1 MSKIHEIINKSSNDD
16 LLDNEKNLSNDE
28 KQRILNMTMNKIPTK
43 KSTIV
48 NKKKLVIGILVATM
62 MISTIA
68 MAKEYISSNLDNDF
82 LNIFGINKDDTR
94 LDSAGENVNKTV
106 SNNGLNV
113 TVRQTLG
120 DEHTIHIILDV
131 VADDDI
137 KIPQYAHFDDSY
149 INLTKNGNAGWGF
162 EDLDDNFN
170 DNKASYLISYNTEAN
185 LTDKNNITLSFKDFG
200 YYCDDTDEFIPL
212 IKGQWDLSWDLKY
225 ENLTKTIR
233 VNRFVKESKY
243 MSIITSIKVSPI
255 SISAN
260 LIGMRYDDFYISKIT
275 MKDGTVYDASKFNR
289 SASSS
294 FLKGYTSVEFNKVI
308 DVDNIESITI
318 GNEVFEINK

>member
-1 MSKIHEIINKSSNDD
+1 MSKIYEIINKISNDD
-16 LLDNEKNLSNDE
+16 LLDNERNLSIDE

-43 KSTIV
+43 KSTV
-48 NKKKLVIGILVATM
+48 VSKKKLVIGILVATM

-82 LNIFGINKDDTR
+82 LNFFGINKDDTI
-94 LDSAGENVNKTV
+94 LDTAGEYVNKTV
-106 SNNGLNV
+106 SDNGMDV
-113 TVRQTLG
+113 TIRQTLG

-131 VADDDI
+131 VAPNNI

-149 INLTKNGNAGWGF
+149 INLAKDGSAGWGF
-162 EDLDDNFN
+162 EDLDDDFN

-185 LTDKNNITLSFKDFG
+185 LTDNNNITLSLKDFG
-200 YYCDDTDEFIPL
+200 YYSDATDEFIPL
-212 IKGQWDLSWDLKY
+212 VKGQWDLSWDLKY
-225 ENLTKTIR
+225 ENITKTTS
-233 VNRFVKESKY
+233 VNRFVKENKY

-260 LIGMRYDDFYISKIT
+260 LVGMRYDDFYISKIT
-275 MKDGTVYDASKFNR
+275 MKDGTIYDNSKFN
-289 SASSS
+289 SSSSSS

-308 DVDNIESITI
+308 DVDNIKSITI

>member
-16 LLDNEKNLSNDE
+16 LLDNEKNLSYDE
-28 KQRILNMTMNKIPTK
+28 KQRILNMTLNKIPTK
-43 KSTIV
+43 KSSVV
-48 NKKKLVIGILVATM
+48 NKKKLVIGLLVATM

-82 LNIFGINKDDTR
+82 LNLFGINKDDTR
-94 LDSAGENVNKTV
+94 LDPAGEYVNKTT
-106 SNNGLNV
+106 SDNGLDV

-131 VADDDI
+131 VAPNNV
-137 KIPQYAHFDDSY
+137 KIPQYAHFNDAY
-149 INLTKNGNAGWGF
+149 INLAKDGSAGWGF
-162 EDLDDNFN
+162 EYLDDDFN
-170 DNKASYLISYNTEAN
+170 DNKASYLISYNTEVK
-185 LTDKNNITLSFKDFG
+185 LTNKNNISLSFEDFG
-200 YYCDDTDEFIPL
+200 YYSDDNDEFVPL
-212 IKGQWDLSWDLKY
+212 IKGKWSLSWDLKY
-225 ENLTKTIR
+225 ENLTKTIK
-233 VNRFVKESKY
+233 VNHFVKENKY
-243 MSIITSIKVSPI
+243 MSIITSIKVSPL

-260 LIGMRYDDFYISKIT
+260 LIGMSYDNFYISKIT
-275 MKDGTVYDASKFNR
+275 MKDGTVYDANEFNG

-308 DVDNIESITI
+308 DVDNIKSITI

>member
-1 MSKIHEIINKSSNDD
+1 MSKIHEIINKISNDD

-28 KQRILNMTMNKIPTK
+28 KQRILNITINKIPTK
-43 KSTIV
+43 KSTV
-48 NKKKLVIGILVATM
+48 FSKKKLIIGILVATI

-82 LNIFGINKDDTR
+82 LNLFGINKDDTR
-94 LDSAGENVNKTV
+94 LDSAGESVNKTV
-106 SNNGLNV
+106 SNSGLDV

-131 VADDDI
+131 VAPNNV
-137 KIPQYAHFDDSY
+137 KIPQYAHFDESY
-149 INLTKNGNAGWGF
+149 INLAKKGSAGWGF
-162 EDLDDNFN
+162 EYLDDDFN
-170 DNKASYLISYNTEAN
+170 DNKASYLISYNTEAK
-185 LTDKNNITLSFKDFG
+185 LTNKNNISLSFKDFG
-200 YYCDDTDEFIPL
+200 YYSDDTDKFIPI
-212 IKGQWDLSWDLKY
+212 IKGKWDLSWDLKY
-225 ENLTKTIR
+225 ENLTKTIKF
-233 VNRFVKESKY
+233 NHFVKENKY
-243 MSIITSIKVSPI
+243 MSIITSIKVSPL

-275 MKDGTVYDASKFNR
+275 MKNGAVYDANEFNS

-308 DVDNIESITI
+308 DVDNIKSITI